1 MATFSLTF
9 TQGFGSHNSGVVG
22 PNAQMPNV
30 QIDDAN
36 ATVGTQK
43 AQMAKNGQINALI
56 GGVTTK
62 CTIDASRSDPSKGLI
77 FLLPV

>member
-1 MATFSLTF
+1 MATFTLTF
-9 TQGFGSHNSGVVG
+9 VAGFGSHNSGVIG

-30 QIDDAN
+30 QVDDSN
-36 ATVGTQK
+36 AVQGIQL
-43 AQMAKNGQINALI
+43 QRMARNEQINALI

-62 CTIDASRSDPSKGLI
+62 CTIDASRSDPSRGLI